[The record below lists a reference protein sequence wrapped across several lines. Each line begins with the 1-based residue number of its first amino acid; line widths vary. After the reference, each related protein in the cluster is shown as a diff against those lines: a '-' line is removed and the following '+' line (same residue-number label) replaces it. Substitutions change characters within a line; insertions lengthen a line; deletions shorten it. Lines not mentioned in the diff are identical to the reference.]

1 MSLKTVVNKAVNY
14 HAENGIVTTAGAAA
28 EYCGRK
34 FNDRCEFVSQM
45 LWSDHGRGYPLTL
58 RWKAAKEGFTGHV
71 SLWLGITGADTDQYL
86 SSTDPIQE
94 LNRGYVR
101 PLHHK
106 YVFQLSTQPHIDR
119 LPALYG
125 TVDAGKFRP
134 TGMAEDTLPE
144 ILTREGKL
152 VLKPMTGGK
161 GKGVCVLHGTE
172 RTRLENGTETIEAP
186 VGNLIADLDGYLVTE
201 FVRQHG
207 YAEQIFPEAT
217 NTIRIHSIVD
227 PNSGEISLL
236 RASHRFGSPKSIPT
250 DNWSRGGYVA
260 PIDIDTGE
268 IGRLI
273 VLDDPPRS
281 RPQRHPETGAQVAGV
296 TVPYWEE
303 LCDLVREA
311 AELHRYAPFVG
322 WDVAV
327 TDEGPLLVEANAR
340 PSVVG
345 LQLTEGLYR
354 DQRVRTL
361 LERD

>member
-1 MSLKTVVNKAVNY
+1 
-14 HAENGIVTTAGAAA
+14 
-28 EYCGRK
+28 
-34 FNDRCEFVSQM
+34 
-45 LWSDHGRGYPLTL
+45 
-58 RWKAAKEGFTGHV
+58 
-71 SLWLGITGADTDQYL
+71 
-86 SSTDPIQE
+86 
-94 LNRGYVR
+94 
-101 PLHHK
+101 
-106 YVFQLSTQPHIDR
+106 
-119 LPALYG
+119 
-125 TVDAGKFRP
+125 
-134 TGMAEDTLPE
+134 MAEDTLPE